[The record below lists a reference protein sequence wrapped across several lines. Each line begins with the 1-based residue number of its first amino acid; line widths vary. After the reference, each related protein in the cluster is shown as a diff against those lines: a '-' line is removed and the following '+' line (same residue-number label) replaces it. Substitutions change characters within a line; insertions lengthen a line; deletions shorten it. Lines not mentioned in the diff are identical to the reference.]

1 MKILRIEPPEIS
13 IPCKLGIISDTHV
26 NGRSSKINPR
36 VFDVFRINHVSA
48 ILHLGDITNY
58 QLISDLNHIAQT
70 YTVRGNRDLFLWPRL
85 PFAIEFNID
94 GVRIGMTHGHGT
106 TLRYLWDKM
115 HYVFVGFKF
124 ERYRKLLDEIF
135 PEADIK
141 LFGHTHVAFSRK
153 IDKTTYFNP
162 GAASN
167 ISMHDPHPSVGILT
181 INSAYDI
188 QSEVVIL

>member
-1 MKILRIEPPEIS
+1 MKILKIEPLDVS
-13 IPCKLGIISDTHV
+13 IPCKLGIISDTHA
-26 NGRSSKINPR
+26 NGKSLKINPR
-36 VFDVFRINHVSA
+36 VFDVFRKNRVAA

-58 QLISDLNHIAQT
+58 QLISDLNLTAQT
-70 YTVRGNRDLFLWPRL
+70 YTVRGNRDLFFWPQL

-124 ERYRKLLDEIF
+124 ERYRKLLDDVF
-135 PEADIK
+135 PETDVK

-153 IDKTTYFNP
+153 IDKTIYFNP
-162 GAASN
+162 GAACN
-167 ISMHDPHPSVGILT
+167 TSMHDPHPSVGILT
-181 INSAYDI
+181 INSVDDI
-188 QSEVVIL
+188 QTEVVIL